1 MRDSGIVRRVDNL
14 GRIVI
19 PMEMRRALSIEI
31 HDPMEI
37 FMDGDSIVL
46 RRKRMS
52 CSLCGAKDAL
62 HKLDDKFL
70 CESCVKRIKSLW

>member
-1 MRDSGIVRRVDNL
+1 MRDSGMVRRVDNL

-19 PMEMRRALSIEI
+19 PMEIRRALSIEI

-37 FMDGDSIVL
+37 FLDGDSIVL
-46 RRKRMS
+46 RRKRVG
-52 CSLCGAKDAL
+52 CALCGANDAL

-70 CESCVKRIKSLW
+70 CDDCIRRIKSLY